1 MKNWL
6 RVLALVLV
14 LVMTAAVFAACGST
28 NPGPDKEKDKETS
41 KTSESGEKQTD
52 AETQQTGPK
61 TALDEFLDD
70 FKSDYKDREFK
81 VAVFPDDASMI
92 WRDVDWLA
100 EDYTGDT
107 INDAVYVRNKT
118 VEDILGITISAV
130 PQSDYADAGIQEIT
144 NGISSGNKT
153 YDALNI
159 SCKNAFSAA
168 QGEYLRELHEFGEIT
183 LNAPWWDANVLK
195 DMSIGGQNY
204 ILTGDINTMYKKS
217 IAVIMFNKRII
228 QDIDLTGIGT
238 PYQLRDSKEWTI
250 ENMVELGSLF
260 SNDVDSNDKY
270 DEHDQYGLIYFCNMA
285 ATAMIGAGTQFV
297 TKDEDDIP
305 ELTFYSEDTVD
316 ILDELATLLYDQS
329 LAWSWSAAGLHED
342 TAFTMFK
349 ADQSLFYYGEL
360 HAVAEMRAMDSPFGI
375 MPMPLLDDAQDQY
388 HHSINPDVA
397 AVIAIPADVEDD
409 KFTGE
414 VLDCIAAA
422 SRDILTPAYY
432 EQNLQGKVSRDEES
446 RETLDIVITTIN
458 YDIGYLSI
466 PDIAQML
473 NGMANS
479 RSKDLASKYMAAE
492 STIQAALDDI
502 VEKFS

>member
-6 RVLALVLV
+6 RVLSFILFLAMAV
-14 LVMTAAVFAACGST
+14 AAFAACGSST
-28 NPGPDKEKDKETS
+28 TDSDKDKDKETS
-41 KTSESGEKQTD
+41 GKPADGEKTTES
-52 AETQQTGPK
+52 ETEANKPK
-61 TALDEFLDD
+61 SALDVFLDD
-70 FKSDYKDREFK
+70 YKSDYTNREFTI
-81 VAVFPDDASMI
+81 AVFPDDASMI

-107 INDAVYVRNKT
+107 INDAVYERNKT
-118 VEDILGITISAV
+118 VEEMLGITITAI
-130 PQSDYADAGIQEIT
+130 PQSEYAGIQEIT
-144 NGISSGNKT
+144 NGISSGNST

-159 SCKNAFSAA
+159 TCKNAFSAA
-168 QGEYLRELHEFGEIT
+168 QGEYLRELHEFGEIDID
-183 LNAPWWDANVLK
+183 AAWWDANVLN

-217 IAVIMFNKRII
+217 IAVIMFNKRVIN
-228 QDIDLTGIGT
+228 DIDLTGIGN
-238 PYQLRDSKEWTI
+238 PYELRDSMNWTI
-250 ENMVELGSLF
+250 ENMVEMGSLF
-260 SNDVDSNDKY
+260 SNDVDSNDTY

-285 ATAMIGAGTQFV
+285 ATAMIGAGTRFV
-297 TKDEDDIP
+297 TKNEDDIP

-316 ILDELATLLYDQS
+316 ILDELSTLLYDRS
-329 LAWSWSAAGLHED
+329 LAWSWSAAGLNEN

-397 AVIAIPADVEDD
+397 AVIVVPADAPDD

-422 SRDILTPAYY
+422 SRDLLTPAYY

-466 PDIAQML
+466 PDIASML
-473 NGMANS
+473 NSMANS
-479 RSKDLASKYMAAE
+479 RSKDLASKYSSSE
-492 STIQAALDDI
+492 SSIQKALDDI